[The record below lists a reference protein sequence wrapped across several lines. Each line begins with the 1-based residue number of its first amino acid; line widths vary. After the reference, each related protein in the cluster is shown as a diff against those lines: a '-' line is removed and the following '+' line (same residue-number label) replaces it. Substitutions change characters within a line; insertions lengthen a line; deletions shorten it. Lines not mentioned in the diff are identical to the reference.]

1 MECRRR
7 RKGHGGVGHGGK
19 DAAHG
24 SGTPVK
30 QNKDGHENAFALLN
44 IKPHSF
50 GFSEWRGS

>member
-1 MECRRR
+1 MVVSDKVSDMAE
-7 RKGHGGVGHGGK
+7 

-30 QNKDGHENAFALLN
+30 QNKDEHENAFALLN
-44 IKPHSF
+44 IKPLSF